1 MQRRREFIASSALA
15 LGAFVVGARPAHA
28 DAVTITFLHHN
39 DTYEIAPKKGV
50 GGYAPFATLLK
61 AERARNPLTIA
72 TFGGDLL
79 SPSILSGL
87 THGAQMIEL
96 ENALRTEVAVPGN
109 HEFDFGPEV
118 AKERFG
124 SSSFPWLGTNLL
136 GRDGQPA
143 LGTHDWT
150 IKEVGGFKIGFVG
163 LVTPATAE
171 LSKPGPAIT
180 FAPVVERANQAV
192 GQLRASGC
200 DLIVALTHLELA
212 QDQDLAARV
221 PQIDIIL
228 GGHDHEPMT
237 FYENDQLILKAGSDL
252 HYLAAVDVT
261 VQRAEVK
268 GKPTVLWR
276 PAWRFVSTAG
286 VPADPAVQAIV
297 GRWNQQLDAELGQ
310 EVGVTTVELDSREAA
325 VRTRET
331 AIGDLFADAIRNATA
346 ADLAIINGGG
356 IRGDRT
362 YAAGTVL
369 TRKDILT
376 ELPFGNVTVLTR
388 LKGAD
393 VEAALENGVSE
404 VEAKAGRF
412 PQVSGITFSW
422 SPSRPAGS
430 RVSKIEVDGKPLDP
444 AATYKVATNDY
455 MLSGGDG
462 YTSLG
467 QGTTLIDASGGRL
480 MASTVMSYITAKG
493 GTVAPMLEGRITEA
507 S

>member
-1 MQRRREFIASSALA
+1 MQRRRDFLGRSALA
-15 LGAFVVGARPAHA
+15 AGALVVGTRTARA

-50 GGYAPFATLLK
+50 GGYGPFATLLK
-61 AERARNPLTIA
+61 AERARNPLAIA

-87 THGAQMIEL
+87 TQGAQMIEL
-96 ENALRTEVAVPGN
+96 ENAIRTEVAVPGN

-118 AKERFG
+118 GKERFG
-124 SSSFPWLGTNLL
+124 SSSFPWLGTNVL
-136 GRDGQPA
+136 GRDGRPA

-150 IKEVGGFKIGFVG
+150 IKDVGGFKVGFLG

-180 FAPVVERANQAV
+180 FAPVVLRAKQAV
-192 GQLRASGC
+192 GELQSSGC
-200 DLIVALTHLELA
+200 DLIVALTHLHLDE
-212 QDQDLAARV
+212 DQALAAAV

-228 GGHDHEPMT
+228 GGHDHKPMT

-268 GKPTVLWR
+268 GKPTVVWR
-276 PAWRFVSTAG
+276 PAWRFISTAN

-297 GRWNQQLDAELGQ
+297 ARWNQQLDAELGQ
-310 EVGVTTVELDSREAA
+310 EVGTTTVELDSREEA
-325 VRTRET
+325 VRSRET
-331 AIGDLFADAIRNATA
+331 AIGDLFADSLRSATG

-362 YAAGTVL
+362 YAAGSVL
-369 TRKDILT
+369 TRKDVLT

-393 VEAALENGVSE
+393 VETALENGVSQ

-412 PQVSGITFSW
+412 PQVSGVTFTW
-422 SPSRPAGS
+422 SPSKPAGS
-430 RVSKIEVDGKPLDP
+430 RVSEVKVDGKPLDP

-455 MLSGGDG
+455 MLGGGDG
-462 YTSLG
+462 YTSLKH
-467 QGTTLIDASGGRL
+467 GTTLIDASGGRL
-480 MASTVMSYITAKG
+480 MASTVMGYITANG
-493 GTVAPMLEGRITEA
+493 GSVAPKVDGRIAEA
-507 S
+507 R